1 MGDPGETGKGS
12 AAAIVPDR
20 PPASDAVTTETPASD
35 QPVSDQPGS
44 DQPVSEPASDKPAD
58 TAPASLALSAADR
71 LPRAAAKP
79 RHPLLWTGLVLSL
92 ALLATILLWPATDQL
107 PPIATARAEILEI
120 EQRLAAL
127 AFPPG
132 PIDGVADA
140 QTETAIRDFQRA
152 AGLVEDGA
160 ASPELLAELRAL
172 GE

>member
-1 MGDPGETGKGS
+1 MAAAGSAPDRAEASDTKGS
-12 AAAIVPDR
+12 DAVGPAA
-20 PPASDAVTTETPASD
+20 PASDE
-35 QPVSDQPGS
+35 
-44 DQPVSEPASDKPAD
+44 PAD
-58 TAPASLALSAADR
+58 TGPASLAISAADR
-71 LPRAAAKP
+71 LPRAEIARP

-92 ALLATILLWPATDQL
+92 ALLATILLWPAADEL
-107 PPIATARAEILEI
+107 PPTATARAEILEI

-140 QTETAIRDFQRA
+140 ETETAIRDFQRA
-152 AGLVEDGA
+152 AGLTEDGA